1 MRMLCTRAFPLLAA
15 AVVVSHPAGA
25 TGGEGVPVE
34 IRLADKGVARKCILQ
49 GIPGAARKL
58 FARYQV
64 LASSQ
69 APLVLATGGI
79 KSKGVVWFVCKNVKD
94 DALVFITQNKSD
106 ESVSL
111 PFAVNGRMPLAPT
124 YRRVYSEDQ
133 GKNWTSMAFEPPHS
147 SSGPMNEQAM
157 RSPCSIEIPPRS
169 YQTVTIRLI

>member
-1 MRMLCTRAFPLLAA
+1 MLAA
-15 AVVVSHPAGA
+15 AVIVLHPAGA
-25 TGGEGVPVE
+25 AGREGTSVE
-34 IRLADKGVARKCILQ
+34 IRLADKGIARKCTLQ
-49 GIPGAARKL
+49 GVPGAARKL

-64 LASSQ
+64 LASNQ

-79 KSKGVVWFVCKNVKD
+79 KSKGVVWFVCKNAKE

-111 PFAVNGRMPLAPT
+111 SFAVNGRVPLAPT

-147 SSGPMNEQAM
+147 SSGPMNGQAM
-157 RSPCSIEIPPRS
+157 RSPYSIEIPPRS